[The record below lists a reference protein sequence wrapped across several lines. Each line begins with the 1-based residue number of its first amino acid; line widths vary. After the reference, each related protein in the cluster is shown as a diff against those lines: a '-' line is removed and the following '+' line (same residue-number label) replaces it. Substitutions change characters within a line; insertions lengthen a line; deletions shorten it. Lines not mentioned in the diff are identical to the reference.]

1 MAENELLKGLNDKQ
15 YEAVINTEGPCLVIA
30 GAGSGKTKVLT
41 HKIAYLIGEKN
52 VLPWNI
58 LAITFTNKAANEM
71 KERITNLVGDAAKD
85 IWMGTFHSICV
96 RILRKFIDRI
106 GFETSFIIFDTSD
119 QRTMIKGCLKDLGI
133 DDKMFTD
140 RIVQAEISN
149 AKNQM
154 LEPAQYTVRAN
165 GDFRKEKIA
174 TVYELYQK
182 RLKENN
188 AIDFDDIINYTIK
201 ILMENPDVLEYYT
214 NKFQYVLVDE
224 YQDTNKAQF
233 TLVTMLASKHG
244 NITVVGDNDQGIY
257 SFRGADISN
266 ILNFEK
272 DFPGTKIIKLEQNYR
287 CTGNILKAA
296 NAVIKNNEVKYK
308 KELWTENDK
317 GNLPK
322 VYSAQNEYDEASYI
336 VDQIEHLKR
345 QEGYA
350 YSDFAILYRMNTQS
364 RAIEDILRRESVP
377 YKIVGGLKF
386 YERKEIKDIIS
397 YLRLIQNPSD
407 NLSLKRII
415 NEPKRG
421 IGKTSLE
428 NIEKTAEENGVSM
441 YEVIKDADQYGLNR
455 VYLNSREF
463 INCMEELKAK
473 KDDLTISELIEQ
485 TLKKSGYTKA
495 LEEENTIEAENRV
508 QNLDEFLTVAMEFE
522 EESADNTLS
531 DFLEGITLSSDIDN
545 MEETEDTVTLMTLH
559 SAKGL
564 EFPVVFLV
572 GMEEGIFPGYKS
584 IGEPKELEEER
595 RLCYVGITRAKKQL
609 FLTCSKQRTVFG
621 STSCNQVSR
630 FLKEIPADLLDGYE
644 DAFEDTSTGGNGA
657 RNIDRHDIFAD
668 SKYSWTYG
676 SSGTK
681 AGVVKTYQIGKNE
694 PAVAASSIGTTGI
707 NGKNGK
713 QDGFSFQRT
722 AESFLNSLG
731 SKKASKEVDLSQ
743 YEAGVRVFH
752 KKFGEGTINKVEPE
766 GEDLKVDIQFDKV
779 GHKRLMAK
787 FANLEVIQ

>member
-1 MAENELLKGLNDKQ
+1 MQDILKGLNDKQ
-15 YEAVINTEGPCLVIA
+15 YEAVVTTEGPCLVIA

-41 HKIAYLIGEKN
+41 HKIAYLIGEKQ
-52 VLPWNI
+52 VKPWNI

-71 KERITNLVGDAAKD
+71 KERIENLVGDVAAD

-96 RILRKFIDRI
+96 RILRRFIDRI
-106 GFETSFIIFDTSD
+106 GFDSSFIIFDTSD
-119 QRTMIKGCLKDLGI
+119 QRTLVKTCIKSIGL

-140 RIVQAEISN
+140 RSVLSEISN
-149 AKNQM
+149 AKNEM
-154 LEPAQYTVRAN
+154 LEPEQYTVRAN

-174 TVYELYQK
+174 LVYEMYQK

-201 ILMENPDVLEYYT
+201 ILMENPDILEYYSD
-214 NKFQYVLVDE
+214 KFKYVLVDE

-233 TLVTMLASKHG
+233 TLVTLLASKNG

-266 ILNFEK
+266 ILNFER

-296 NAVIKNNEVKYK
+296 NAVIKNNEVTYK
-308 KELWTENDK
+308 KELWTENEVGK
-317 GNLPK
+317 LPT
-322 VYSAQNEYDEASYI
+322 VYSASNEYDEGTYI
-336 VDQIEHLKR
+336 AQQIEHLRREEYYK
-345 QEGYA
+345 

-364 RAIEDILRRESVP
+364 RAIEEILRRESIP
-377 YKIVGGLKF
+377 YKIIGGLKF

-421 IGKTSLE
+421 IGKTSLDK
-428 NIEKTAEENGVSM
+428 IEELSNNTGVPM
-441 YEVIKDADQYGLNR
+441 YEIIKNAEQYGLNR
-455 VYLNSREF
+455 VFLNSREF
-463 INCMEELKAK
+463 VNAIEELRTK
-473 KDDLTISELIEQ
+473 KDDIKISDLIKE
-485 TLKKSGYTKA
+485 TLKKSGYTQA
-495 LEEENTIEAENRV
+495 LENENTIEAENRIE
-508 QNLDEFLTVAMEFE
+508 NLDEFLTVAIEFE
-522 EESADNTLS
+522 DESADNKLS

-545 MEETEDTVTLMTLH
+545 MEETEETVTLMTLH

-595 RLCYVGITRAKKQL
+595 RLCYVGITRAKEYL
-609 FLTCSKQRTVFG
+609 FLTCSKQRTIFG

-630 FLKEIPADLLDGYE
+630 FLREIPSDLLDGYDKALGE
-644 DAFEDTSTGGNGA
+644 KQESNNLFG
-657 RNIDRHDIFAD
+657 D

-676 SSGTK
+676 SKDNGNI
-681 AGVVKTYQIGKNE
+681 KTYKIDKQE
-694 PAVAASSIGTTGI
+694 PSVAAASSNSNN
-707 NGKNGK
+707 NG
-713 QDGFSFQRT
+713 FMFRT
-722 AESFLNSLG
+722 AESFLNNLT
-731 SKKASKEVDLSQ
+731 KKAAGTNVDLSK
-743 YEAGVRVFH
+743 YKAGVKIYH
-752 KKFGEGTINKVEPE
+752 KKFGEGIISNVEPE
-766 GEDLKVDIQFDKV
+766 GDDLKVDINFDKV

-787 FANLEVIQ
+787 FANLEII